1 MTYFIKNSF
10 NNHHHQ
16 FVFVIIFRGNMSLS
30 NDNRQNA
37 NPVNRLALKCEPFL
51 EMKSIQPYPTKEEY
65 IYAMKEDLSKWF
77 NSIYS
82 FPASSS
88 AGVFNELNAINF
100 LDELENGVLIALHAN
115 SIMKAAISKSFKFR
129 HVDLKSAGIMN
140 CAKFR
145 LFSSENVNNDMLEEQ
160 NSAENLKKLLL
171 ISAMKR
177 SQCGKFFGEYLLFKS
192 PTIPKSLQARDN
204 IVSFIK
210 WCRHIVKVRECLM
223 FEADDLIYRK
233 NENNFILCLLEVAR
247 FGSQFGIEIPS
258 SFRIKEDRLGFRLD
272 NRNFVSLYNINNLG
286 SLNMQSNKKDIKAI
300 HDKENEIPV
309 ANEQE
314 NQASIL
320 NKLKENETEANKLNS
335 EIENEIPVLNNA
347 MEIEIKQP
355 LVLKEINIETIETE
369 NESHMSHY
377 ASNLTLSNL
386 TNRPKQQI
394 KIVKSNKI
402 EEKENSIQNSYET
415 PVDIA
420 SRKRSMNPE
429 KIVSHMETKKEK
441 KVCIVSSYSHN
452 DITTKVETKTV
463 NKKLRPTFNLI
474 DLTKLD
480 CADDEKLKV
489 GFIPNFTY

>member
-1 MTYFIKNSF
+1 
-10 NNHHHQ
+10 
-16 FVFVIIFRGNMSLS
+16 MSLS

-37 NPVNRLALKCEPFL
+37 NPVSRMALKCEPFL

-82 FPASSS
+82 FPALSS

-258 SFRIKEDRLGFRLD
+258 SFRLKEDRLGFRL
-272 NRNFVSLYNINNLG
+272 NNQNVVSLYNINNLG
-286 SLNMQSNKKDIKAI
+286 SLNMQSNKKDIKSI
-300 HDKENEIPV
+300 NDKENEMPV

-314 NQASIL
+314 NQTSIF
-320 NKLKENETEANKLNS
+320 NNLKENETESNKLTS
-335 EIENEIPVLNNA
+335 EIENEVPILNNTT
-347 MEIEIKQP
+347 EIEIKQP
-355 LVLKEINIETIETE
+355 LILKEINIETIETA
-369 NESHMSHY
+369 NEMLMSHY
-377 ASNLTLSNL
+377 GPNLTLSNV

-402 EEKENSIQNSYET
+402 EEKENSIQNPYET
-415 PVDIA
+415 TVDIA
-420 SRKRSMNPE
+420 SRKRPNNPEE

-474 DLTKLD
+474 DLTKLN
-480 CADDEKLKV
+480 CADEEKLKV
-489 GFIPNFTY
+489 